1 MSVCLYVFLLLLF
14 HVLCLSLY
22 LFPFTFT
29 RCQVKKCITLL
40 FFSPFFPWLP
50 PSFLFLSFLSLVPS
64 FLLNSHFFPSFFSS
78 FPWFPPSFLFLL
90 FSFPGSLLPS
100 FQTLTSL
107 LPSLFRLFT
116 NITSSIFLF
125 RVFTY
130 HRFYTS
136 PFLSPFLT
144 LSSHFL
150 FLPPFLAVAHVW
162 QPWRCWFYGN
172 DRSSLFLS
180 VRRVILFP
188 FDYHFHC
195 NFFRNSCS
203 INVVSSYVILT
214 FSSISSFCQVRIS
227 FVALFFLPYCL
238 HLLHFPLFSF
248 VLFFSCF

>member
-40 FFSPFFPWLP
+40 FLSPFFPWLP

-107 LPSLFRLFT
+107 LPSSLFRLFT
-116 NITSSIFLF
+116 NITSSIFSLSCLHISQVLHF
-125 RVFTY
+125 SFSFSFSNTIIPL
-130 HRFYTS
+130 S
-136 PFLSPFLT
+136 LSP
-144 LSSHFL
+144 
-150 FLPPFLAVAHVW
+150 
-162 QPWRCWFYGN
+162 
-172 DRSSLFLS
+172 S
-180 VRRVILFP
+180 V
-188 FDYHFHC
+188 
-195 NFFRNSCS
+195 SCS
-203 INVVSSYVILT
+203 G
-214 FSSISSFCQVRIS
+214 
-227 FVALFFLPYCL
+227 PCL
-238 HLLHFPLFSF
+238 AAVE
-248 VLFFSCF
+248 VLVLW